1 MSGMFYSLQEAAGRL
16 NKTAEELKEIVKQG
30 KLREFRDGSNVAV
43 KVDEVEALVSKKDIT
58 TSPQAKPTKEPTPK
72 APEIEI
78 PELEGQEPETL
89 ETLDL
94 ETPAPEAPAA
104 GPRIPVREVP
114 AAKAVRPEETAA
126 IRPRTTLAPH
136 WEAGPRI
143 KRTVYPQRLS
153 VRQWFIKGLRADDA
167 VAVIVLCLLLCTVL
181 CIFAISGYFIYT
193 ILRPSP

>member
-16 NKTAEELKEIVKQG
+16 NKTAEEVKEILKQG

-43 KVDEVEALVSKKDIT
+43 KVDEVEALVSKEAIT
-58 TSPQAKPTKEPTPK
+58 KSPQVRPTKEATPK

-94 ETPAPEAPAA
+94 EIPAPAA
-104 GPRIPVREVP
+104 PAVEPRIAARKAP

-126 IRPRTTLAPH
+126 SRPRTTSVPR

-143 KRTVYPQRLS
+143 ERTLYPQRLS

-167 VAVIVLCLLLCTVL
+167 VAVMVLCLLLCIVL

-193 ILRPSP
+193 IFQPSP